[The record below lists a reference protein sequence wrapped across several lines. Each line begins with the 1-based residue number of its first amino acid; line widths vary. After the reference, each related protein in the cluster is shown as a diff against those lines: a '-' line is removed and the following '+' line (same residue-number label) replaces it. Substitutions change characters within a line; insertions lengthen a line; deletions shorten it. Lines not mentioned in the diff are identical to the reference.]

1 MFWLVISGFRLRGP
15 RALSVRM
22 GLPGHWLSMTAQRY
36 FRIEKAAVRFRKLRT
51 LFVLFRALMPANV
64 RLGCSLLRSIVVILH
79 LERGRFRSGDLLP
92 AF

>member
-1 MFWLVISGFRLRGP
+1 MFWLVISGFRFRGP

-51 LFVLFRALMPANV
+51 LFMPFRAVMPANV
-64 RLGCSLLRSIVVILH
+64 CLGCLRLLPIVVILH
-79 LERGRFRSGDLLP
+79 LEKVRVLIVFALE
-92 AF
+92 F